1 MWCSNLVPSHQPASE
16 RDLDGPGQRGEMT
29 SMDEELQGKIRVLIV
44 DDIPETRENV
54 RKLLYFEKDIEVVGA
69 AANGSEGIEMARNLH
84 PDIVLMDINMP
95 DIDGITATESI
106 TQSVPDVQIVMMSVQ
121 GETDYLR
128 RSMLAGAR
136 EFLVKPFSADELIA
150 SIRRVYQLKP
160 KIAPPQPETVSTQ
173 PAGGQGRT
181 AVVTAQQGQIVA
193 VYSPKG
199 GTGCSTIATNL
210 ALVLNNGDS
219 MTALVDGD
227 LQFGDASVLLN
238 LQPTRTIN
246 DLMPH
251 MDALDMDFLSD
262 VMVTHPSGM
271 KALLAPPRP
280 DVADMV
286 RADDMR
292 EILKNLRILF
302 EHTVVDTAC
311 YLDDVALTIL
321 EMSDYIILVTTP
333 EIPAVKST
341 RLILEALDALDY
353 LGKTRLVVNM
363 TDRKD
368 GISDKDIANHIKH
381 PVYATIPRDNGSVTA
396 AANQGV
402 PIIMTNQKSP
412 VSRGIAKLAELMQS
426 ESTQGMGTREEREAS
441 VSQNAESKT
450 LLGRIFG

>member
-1 MWCSNLVPSHQPASE
+1 MA
-16 RDLDGPGQRGEMT
+16 
-29 SMDEELQGKIRVLIV
+29 ELPDSKIRVLIV

-69 AANGSEGIEMARNLH
+69 AANGTEGIEMARSLR

-106 TQSVPDVQIVMMSVQ
+106 SQSVPDVQIIMMSVQ

-150 SIRRVYQLKP
+150 SIRRVHQLKP
-160 KIAPPQPETVSTQ
+160 KAAPVQPQILRPEPATGGRGPIADMTV
-173 PAGGQGRT
+173 AEGE
-181 AVVTAQQGQIVA
+181 IIC

-210 ALVLNNGDS
+210 ALALNNGDS
-219 MTALVDGD
+219 RSALVDGD
-227 LQFGDASVLLN
+227 LQFGDIAVLLN
-238 LQPTRTIN
+238 MQPTRTIS
-246 DLMPH
+246 DMIAH
-251 MDALDMDFLSD
+251 MDSLDPDFLAD
-262 VMVTHPSGM
+262 VMMAHPSGM
-271 KALLAPPRP
+271 KTLLAPPRP

-292 EILKNLRILF
+292 EILKNLRLLYNY
-302 EHTVVDTAC
+302 TVVDTAS
-311 YLDDVALTIL
+311 YLDDVVLTIL
-321 EMSDYIILVTTP
+321 EISDCILLVTTP
-333 EIPAVKST
+333 DIPAIKNM

-353 LGKTRLVVNM
+353 LSKARLVMNM
-363 TDRKD
+363 TGRKD
-368 GISDKDIANHIKH
+368 GISEKDIASHIKH
-381 PVYATIPRDNGSVTA
+381 PIFASIPRDNGPVTN

-402 PIIMTNQKSP
+402 PLVVSSEKSP
-412 VSRGIAKLAELMQS
+412 VARGISRLAELVRNEMAQVVDGRS
-426 ESTQGMGTREEREAS
+426 EREGLSLEGAP
-441 VSQNAESKT
+441 KT

>member
-1 MWCSNLVPSHQPASE
+1 VEVGDAIPSSE
-16 RDLDGPGQRGEMT
+16 TMTMAEMPD
-29 SMDEELQGKIRVLIV
+29 SKIRVLIV

-69 AANGSEGIEMARNLH
+69 AANGTEGIEMARSLR

-106 TQSVPDVQIVMMSVQ
+106 SQSVPEVQIIMMSVQ

-160 KIAPPQPETVSTQ
+160 KAVPAQPQILRPEPVTE
-173 PAGGQGRT
+173 GRAT
-181 AVVTAQQGQIVA
+181 TPSLALTEGEVVC

-210 ALVLNNGDS
+210 ALALNNGNS
-219 MTALVDGD
+219 RSALVDGD
-227 LQFGDASVLLN
+227 LQFGDIAVLLN
-238 LQPTRTIN
+238 MQPSRTIN
-246 DLMPH
+246 DIVAH
-251 MDALDMDFLSD
+251 MDSLDADFLSD
-262 VMVTHPSGM
+262 VMMAHPSGL

-280 DVADMV
+280 DVAEMV

-292 EILKNLRILF
+292 EILKNLRMLYNYTI
-302 EHTVVDTAC
+302 VDTAS
-311 YLDDVALTIL
+311 YLDDVVLTVLELSDTIL
-321 EMSDYIILVTTP
+321 LITTP
-333 EIPAVKST
+333 EIPAIKNV
-341 RLILEALDALDY
+341 RLLLEALDALDY
-353 LGKTRLVVNM
+353 LSKTRLVVNM
-363 TDRKD
+363 ASRKD
-368 GISDKDIANHIKH
+368 GITDKDIGDHIKH
-381 PVYATIPRDNGSVTA
+381 PVFATIPRDNGPVTA

-402 PIIMTNQKSP
+402 PIVVSSQKSP
-412 VSRGIAKLAELMQS
+412 VARGISQLAELVRA
-426 ESTQGMGTREEREAS
+426 EMGQAADKRSQRGGPSQETAS
-441 VSQNAESKT
+441 RT